1 MYQKNYHICNWNR
14 LQFEIYYFI
23 ENYFFKIYN
32 FFGGEMKLTKLVT
45 ALGISSVILFSSI
58 SFTGCTPKIT
68 DEQLA
73 RLQELRKQEKQIN
86 ADISSKQSEISK
98 VEGEIKARQAELNN
112 CNKDLDFVKQKLSQ
126 WPNVWPDYTP
136 SK

>member
-1 MYQKNYHICNWNR
+1 
-14 LQFEIYYFI
+14 
-23 ENYFFKIYN
+23 
-32 FFGGEMKLTKLVT
+32 MKFTKLAT
-45 ALGISSVILFSSI
+45 AVGLSSVILISSM

-68 DEQLA
+68 EEQLA

-86 ADISSKQSEISK
+86 ADISARQNEISK
-98 VEGEIKARQAELNN
+98 IEGEIKARQTVLND
-112 CNKDLDFVKQKLSQ
+112 CNKDMEFVKQKLAQ